1 MERSRKKL
9 PAKTE
14 NFGLRVVAP
23 LEVEREIGGASNC
36 KQQYFQRFEIRGC
49 MTV

>member
-23 LEVEREIGGASNC
+23 FELLLSQNEAFIFLLYFLS
-36 KQQYFQRFEIRGC
+36 QQQVITG
-49 MTV
+49 T